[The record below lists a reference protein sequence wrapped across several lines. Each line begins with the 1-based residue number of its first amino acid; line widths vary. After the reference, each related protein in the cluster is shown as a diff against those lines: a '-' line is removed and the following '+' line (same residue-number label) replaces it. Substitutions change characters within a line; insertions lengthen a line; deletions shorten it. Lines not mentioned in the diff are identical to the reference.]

1 MISWIFQSC
10 SRTLGIFSKWND
22 EMTYFQLA
30 ISTLA
35 LGNENCVTWETAT
48 SATDFC
54 LFLLPVCV
62 VCKCVIVSCLAITHV
77 WNLGCACGVERL
89 AFASSGSGTGL
100 LEGAPWGVRGSG
112 SLLASILANPQH
124 SDPWMFTLFPWNEIN
139 HLFAILP
146 IFNTRLHNFPWWRSQ
161 ERPKEAKPWLQFR
174 SGKEELHGHEI
185 SMWIGSAFLNLFCG
199 RVKLTAFL
207 FSSSCFLD
215 GERRSEL
222 CPSVPFMQST
232 REV

>member
-1 MISWIFQSC
+1 MS
-10 SRTLGIFSKWND
+10 GIWGVPVVWSD
-22 EMTYFQLA
+22 LPL
-30 ISTLA
+30 LA
-35 LGNENCVTWETAT
+35 LGQGQACWREHLGGWGAQAACWHPFWQIHSTVIPG
-48 SATDFC
+48 C
-54 LFLLPVCV
+54 LHFSLGMRLTIYLQSCQFLTPVFT
-62 VCKCVIVSCLAITHV
+62 ISH
-77 WNLGCACGVERL
+77 GG
-89 AFASSGSGTGL
+89 GL
-100 LEGAPWGVRGSG
+100 K
-112 SLLASILANPQH
+112 
-124 SDPWMFTLFPWNEIN
+124 SDP
-139 HLFAILP
+139 
-146 IFNTRLHNFPWWRSQ
+146 R
-161 ERPKEAKPWLQFR
+161 KPWLQFR